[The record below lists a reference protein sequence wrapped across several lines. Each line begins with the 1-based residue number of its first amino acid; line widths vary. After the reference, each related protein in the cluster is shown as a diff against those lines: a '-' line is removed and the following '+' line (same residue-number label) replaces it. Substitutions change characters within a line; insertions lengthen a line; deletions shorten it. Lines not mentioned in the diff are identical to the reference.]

1 MGMMKDNSGAEGLR
15 PLGLR
20 GRAYG
25 VKDFSHR
32 HEDFILE
39 KSLRKTLA
47 FTVNLKTWTVFAFA
61 SVCLN
66 LGSFQAFFESDWVT
80 FSSLGS
86 LMILYRKRSRPATD
100 PHNSGVFQRIS
111 REFLTQKV
119 GIECNRNS

>member
-25 VKDFSHR
+25 VKDFSHG

-47 FTVNLKTWTVFAFA
+47 FTVNLK
-61 SVCLN
+61 
-66 LGSFQAFFESDWVT
+66 
-80 FSSLGS
+80 
-86 LMILYRKRSRPATD
+86 
-100 PHNSGVFQRIS
+100 SG
-111 REFLTQKV
+111 
-119 GIECNRNS
+119 